1 MKTFT
6 GNIATAMAACIED
19 ANKRVLQAC
28 IDTVNT
34 QAGMTRKNAIQN
46 IQSNFTNRNKFTAN
60 SVRFTQCPKS
70 VKRLE
75 DVASYVGI
83 TARAGYMERQEK
95 GGLHTATNEARPI
108 GIPTAY
114 ARGGSNKN
122 KVRQAYRLDKIGS
135 VKGEFTRAKTRRSE
149 TVARAYI
156 ANVTNKL
163 MKHDNKVFKVTSF
176 RKKGDNIHFQLREV
190 YTFEYKST
198 MTKANPW
205 LDPATIM
212 PRQQGQSIF
221 NSKM

>member
-19 ANKRVLQAC
+19 ANKRVLRAC

-83 TARAGYMERQEK
+83 TERAGYMERQEK
-95 GGLHTATNEARPI
+95 GGQHINTSGNQLA
-108 GIPTAY
+108 IPTAF
-114 ARGGSNKN
+114 ARGGTNK
-122 KVRQAYRLDKIGS
+122 KTVKQGYRLNRIQT
-135 VKGEFTRAKTRRSE
+135 VKGPFAHAGSKKSE
-149 TVARAYI
+149 TVARAFVSKNEKKVIRYDD
-156 ANVTNKL
+156 KL
-163 MKHDNKVFKVTSF
+163 FQVTSF
-176 RKKGDNIHFQLREV
+176 KKKGDNIQFQMKEV
-190 YTFEYKST
+190 YTFKYKST
-198 MTKANPW
+198 TTQPKPW
-205 LDPATIM
+205 LEPATIV
-212 PRQQGQSIF
+212 PRQQGQGIF